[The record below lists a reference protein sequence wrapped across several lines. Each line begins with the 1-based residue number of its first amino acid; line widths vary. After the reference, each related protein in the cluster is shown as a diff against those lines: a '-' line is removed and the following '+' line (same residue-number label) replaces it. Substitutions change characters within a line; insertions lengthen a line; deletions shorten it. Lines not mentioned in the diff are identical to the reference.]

1 MKIKFLHTLNLK
13 NNMASPTPITVIELR
28 NYLLKPGFT
37 NKFNA
42 YFSDHFIQPMLG
54 MGVAIL
60 GKFKIK
66 NNNNRFVWIRGFES
80 MQQRKKFLPD
90 FYTTSEVWKKYK
102 KGANEMI
109 RNSDNVYLLR
119 PLQSGHTLDDINAGI
134 ESNIFKSE
142 ATFAA
147 VDLYIANTRLKEF
160 ISFYNNHYL
169 VILRSLGIETTLWVS
184 EMGENDFPQLPVFQN
199 KDLLATITFYKNENE
214 YNILSKKIKLEIK
227 KHSNLRVMM
236 QDIIT
241 THEEILL
248 HKI

>member
-1 MKIKFLHTLNLK
+1 MEINKNIK
-13 NNMASPTPITVIELR
+13 VIELR
-28 NYLLKPGFT
+28 NYLLKRGFT

-54 MGVAIL
+54 MGVPIL

-66 NNNNRFVWIRGFES
+66 NNNNRFAWIRGFES

-90 FYTTSEVWKKYK
+90 FYLNNEVWKKYK

-119 PLQSGHTLDDINAGI
+119 PLQPGHNLEDIHAGTD
-134 ESNIFKSE
+134 SNIFKSE

-147 VDLYIANTRLKEF
+147 VDLYIANTRLKEL

-169 VILRSLGIETTLWVS
+169 VILRSLGIETTMWVC

-214 YNILSKKIKLEIK
+214 YKILSKKIKLEIK
-227 KHSNLRVMM
+227 KHNLRVIM

-241 THEEILL
+241 TQEEILL

>member
-1 MKIKFLHTLNLK
+1 MEINKNIK
-13 NNMASPTPITVIELR
+13 VIELR
-28 NYLLKPGFT
+28 NYLLKRGFT

-54 MGVAIL
+54 MGVPIL

-66 NNNNRFVWIRGFES
+66 NNNNRFAWIRGFES

-90 FYTTSEVWKKYK
+90 FYLNSDVWKKYK

-119 PLQSGHTLDDINAGI
+119 PLQPGHNLEDINAGTD
-134 ESNIFKSE
+134 SNIFKSE

-147 VDLYIANTRLKEF
+147 VDLYIANTRLKEL

-169 VILRSLGIETTLWVS
+169 VILRSLGIETTMWVC

-214 YNILSKKIKLEIK
+214 YKILSKKIKLEIK
-227 KHSNLRVMM
+227 KHNLRVIM

-241 THEEILL
+241 TQEEILL